1 MDQIFEFYPDFIKD
15 NVCDM
20 LYGTHEYQKQLY
32 DKVMVEL
39 LKMTSKS
46 MMWETKI
53 DEIESLLD
61 TVLGTLLISYSRY
74 NIITHIFDQYYNV
87 MTIFVLEWSP
97 LYEGPDEL
105 YLVYDNYQWKLD
117 TRWSF
122 MYGNWDNRLANNI
135 HGYWQPLVANYELLV
150 DRLQTIITKYESILS
165 RLCYQ
170 NYPLW
175 DPVNQ

>member
-1 MDQIFEFYPDFIKD
+1 MDQILKFYPDFIKN

-20 LYGTHEYQKQLY
+20 LYGTREYQKQLY

-39 LKMTSKS
+39 LTMTSKS

-61 TVLGTLLISYSRY
+61 TVLGTLLVSYSRY
-74 NIITHIFDQYYNV
+74 NIITHHYDQYYNV
-87 MTIFVLEWSP
+87 MTIFILEWSP

-122 MYGNWDNRLANNI
+122 IYGNWDSRLAN
-135 HGYWQPLVANYELLV
+135 HELIV
-150 DRLQTIITKYESILS
+150 DRLQETITKYEAILS
-165 RLCYQ
+165 RLCNQ
-170 NYPLW
+170 IYPLW
-175 DPVNQ
+175 QANQIHI

>member
-74 NIITHIFDQYYNV
+74 NIITHILIN
-87 MTIFVLEWSP
+87 TI
-97 LYEGPDEL
+97 
-105 YLVYDNYQWKLD
+105 
-117 TRWSF
+117 
-122 MYGNWDNRLANNI
+122 M
-135 HGYWQPLVANYELLV
+135 
-150 DRLQTIITKYESILS
+150 
-165 RLCYQ
+165 
-170 NYPLW
+170 
-175 DPVNQ
+175 